1 MQAEVFH
8 PSQLSAR
15 DADTW
20 RAMCAA
26 APAFR
31 SPLLSPEFA
40 RLVGEVRDDARVAV
54 FRRGAHTLGFLAH
67 HRRPDGFARPIAAAF
82 SDYHALISAPGV
94 RFDVAAALTAADI
107 AALQFSALVDPH
119 GLFARGSREAC
130 AGYVI
135 EPGGDYLETLKAA
148 NPKRFKNWRR
158 LQNKLER
165 EVGELTLTPGDT
177 SAEAFELLL
186 AWKRD
191 QYRRTGAHDVCR
203 ADWCRALL
211 QKVFERREGPLQGV
225 MTTLRAGGRLVAGH
239 FGPAQG
245 GVWHGWISSIDPEH
259 AARGPGIVLMLK
271 TPEIAEVLGL
281 EAYDM
286 APSHDHYKAPFA
298 TRQVAVREGLAL
310 ADSSAGQRV
319 GRMHSVWGLGG
330 EAAAPALGR
339 LRRRLDQIAS
349 VELSAAGRV
358 LGVVEALAGFGRRNA
373 HRRLAEQAA
382 GREAA

>member
-8 PSQLSAR
+8 PSELSER
-15 DADTW
+15 DAGTW

-54 FRRGAHTLGFLAH
+54 FRHGAETVGFLAH
-67 HRRPDGFARPIAAAF
+67 HRRPDGFARPIGAAF
-82 SDYHALISAPGV
+82 SDYHALITGPEPRLDA
-94 RFDVAAALTAADI
+94 AAALAAADLS
-107 AALQFSALVDPH
+107 AFQASALVDPY
-119 GLFARGSREAC
+119 GLFGGRTREAST
-130 AGYVI
+130 GYVI
-135 EPGGDYLETLKAA
+135 EPGGDYLDTLKAA

-165 EVGELTLTPGDT
+165 EAGELTLTPGDT
-177 SAEAFELLL
+177 SPDAFELLL

-191 QYRRTGAHDVCR
+191 QYRKTGTHDVCR
-203 ADWCRALL
+203 PDWSRALL
-211 QKVFERREGPLQGV
+211 RRVFEQRDGPLVGV

-245 GVWHGWISSIDPEH
+245 GVWHGWISSICPDH
-259 AARGPGIVLMLK
+259 AACGPGLVLMLK
-271 TPEIAEVLGL
+271 TPDVAAALGL
-281 EAYDM
+281 DSYDM

-298 TRQVAVREGLAL
+298 TRQVKVREGLAL
-310 ADSSAGQRV
+310 ADSRAGARV
-319 GRMHSVWGLGG
+319 GMMQSIWSVGG

-349 VELSAAGRV
+349 VELSAAGRA
-358 LGVVEALAGFGRRNA
+358 LGVIEALAGVGRRNA
-373 HRRLAEQAA
+373 HRRLAD
-382 GREAA
+382 EAA